1 MKKFWNR
8 SIFERAA
15 CFWKETVVL
24 GTQCSTRLRRL
35 PNELYSDSFHAVLVL
50 ICGLAKFQYCLTTVT
65 VVVYMFIENKAKKGW
80 NKYNIVLKSFISSNM
95 KLILRNNSNVKL
107 EPLDFSIK
115 VKIHFLSKSITLT
128 SVYNFLVKRS

>member
-1 MKKFWNR
+1 
-8 SIFERAA
+8 
-15 CFWKETVVL
+15 
-24 GTQCSTRLRRL
+24 
-35 PNELYSDSFHAVLVL
+35 
-50 ICGLAKFQYCLTTVT
+50 
-65 VVVYMFIENKAKKGW
+65 MFIENKAKKGE
-80 NKYNIVLKSFISSNM
+80 NEYNIVLKSFISSNM